1 MQVRLPGTL
10 KTNIREAGADVK
22 ESVFIQIP
30 ATWKVVDSWLK
41 VDLIIS
47 GRWTLVSKLVSGVLA
62 SLYRGN
68 LERRQQRNF
77 WLYAASHCV
86 LGWFPWYLLCAFS
99 CGFIDPSTV
108 LLLISGNRM
117 GSQCFCWFWYCYWTQ
132 PVGVGSY
139 SSLPTQQNSKDRVWW
154 GKKGIFY
161 ITIISF
167 AKIAI

>member
-108 LLLISGNRM
+108 LLLMSGNRM
-117 GSQCFCWFWYCYWTQ
+117 CQQHFCWFGCYRTQ
-132 PVGVGSY
+132 QVCVGSY
-139 SSLPTQQNSKDRVWW
+139 HSFPTRQNSKDRVQW
-154 GKKGIFY
+154 KRKA
-161 ITIISF
+161 SF
-167 AKIAI
+167 I